1 MHVNIDYYA
10 LQQSAVFMKKPDFEN
25 LSRREREVMY
35 LVHEHGELS
44 AELLEKEIENEISY
58 SGARRYLSILEE
70 KGFLQMEKRGKRY
83 YYTPI
88 ANSTEVGIN
97 LIKKAFGTFFRGSP
111 TLGIATFMQRE
122 GKEMDKRE
130 LAYLEKLIQDASEKE

>member
-1 MHVNIDYYA
+1 
-10 LQQSAVFMKKPDFEN
+10 MKKPDFEN

-35 LVHEHGELS
+35 LVHQHGEMS
-44 AELLEKEIENEISY
+44 AELLEKEIETPISY

-83 YYTPI
+83 YYTPTV
-88 ANSTEVGIN
+88 NSTEVGLN
-97 LIKKAFGTFFRGSP
+97 LIKKAFGTFFKGSP

-122 GKEMDKRE
+122 GKQLDKRE
-130 LAYLEKLIQDASEKE
+130 LAYLEKLVQDATEKE

>member
-1 MHVNIDYYA
+1 
-10 LQQSAVFMKKPDFEN
+10 MKKPDFEN

-35 LVHEHGELS
+35 LAHQHGEMS
-44 AELLEKEIENEISY
+44 AELLEKEIETPISY

-83 YYTPI
+83 FYTPT
-88 ANSTEVGIN
+88 ANSTEVGLN
-97 LIKKAFGTFFRGSP
+97 LIKKAFGTFFKGSP

-122 GKEMDKRE
+122 GKQLDKRE
-130 LAYLEKLIQDASEKE
+130 LAYLEKLVQDATEKE